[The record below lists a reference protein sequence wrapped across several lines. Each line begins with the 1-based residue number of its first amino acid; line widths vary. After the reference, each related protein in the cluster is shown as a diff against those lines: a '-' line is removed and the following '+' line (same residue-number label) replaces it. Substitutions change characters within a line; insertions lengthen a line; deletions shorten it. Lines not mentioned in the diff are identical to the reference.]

1 MQNAPNVSSALP
13 NDTTPPNYVA
23 FRSKRVRENELSAE
37 FNDFKEEIK
46 LMISSL
52 ISKQTSELQKIVKTQ
67 KDIQQINV
75 NIENSIAF
83 LTSQNEEFKK
93 KINQLDGKIKEDRQY
108 ITVLEDRIE
117 DLQRSNRK
125 NNFEIKNVPSK
136 PNETKEQ
143 LVDMVICLSQNIGY
157 KIEKSNITDIYRV
170 RGKGE
175 KVKSTPIVV
184 ETSSTLLK
192 TGFLKMCKSFNI
204 KNKTKLRA
212 KHLGFC
218 KDEET
223 PIYVS
228 EQLTA
233 KGSRLYFLARDL
245 AKSKTYRFCWTA
257 YGKIYVRKD
266 ENSPII
272 HITSVAQVQHL
283 LQM

>member
-83 LTSQNEEFKK
+83 LTSQNEEFRK
-93 KINQLDGKIKEDRQY
+93 KIDQLEGKIKEDRQY

-125 NNFEIKNVPSK
+125 NNIEIKNVPSK
-136 PNETKEQ
+136 SNETKEH
-143 LVDMVICLSQNIGY
+143 LVDMVISLSQNIGY

-175 KVKSTPIVV
+175 KAKSTPIVV

-212 KHLGFC
+212 KHLGLC

-223 PIYVS
+223 PIYIS

-272 HITSVAQVQHL
+272 HITSEAQVQHL